1 MEAERLEGEFT
12 MLKTMVL
19 AAVAVVITA
28 PVLAQESK
36 MTLGEGE
43 SVFISP
49 DGTLHKS
56 NTNVSDAN
64 HEAALAKGANE
75 FSRGAMFY
83 RDAGKL
89 YGGNCTYIGGWEQG
103 YPGTEN
109 SC

>member
-1 MEAERLEGEFT
+1 M
-12 MLKTMVL
+12 ML
-19 AAVAVVITA
+19 AAAAVLIAV
-28 PVLAQESK
+28 PVLAQEST

-64 HEAALAKGANE
+64 HETALAKGANE
-75 FSRGAMFY
+75 FSHGAMFY
-83 RDAGKL
+83 RHAGKL
-89 YGGNCTYIGGWEQG
+89 CGSNCTYIGGWEQG
-103 YPGTEN
+103 YPGTGN